1 MIIYI
6 SMLLV
11 VLACYIIQDQMNQM
25 GPIRA
30 AGRFPTS
37 KVLAF
42 VVIGYIVFWVG
53 IRNGVADTYAYISE
67 FNITTISDLGE
78 LNFTFGEGW
87 GFDIVRILFKQFIS
101 SNYHVWLMFLA
112 LICGACVGVTFYRY
126 STNFYYSVFLF
137 LASTTFTW
145 MLNGMR
151 QFLAA
156 CILFAC
162 TPLLVKRKTIAYCVV
177 VLLCATIHASCVIMI
192 PIYFIVQGKPWKA
205 KCMISILAVALVLMF
220 TSTFT
225 GILDAMLEDTSYANT
240 TQIYAG
246 DDGAHPLRVLL
257 HSVPVII
264 AFLGQRVISRKNHT
278 VHIFVNM
285 SIITLELYLVSM
297 VTSGIMMGR
306 LPIYTSLYSLILLPY
321 LIDNCFTK
329 SSRKYVYVISIPLYL
344 LYFYLM
350 MKGYYYSSD
359 LTGYIQ

>member
-11 VLACYIIQDQMNQM
+11 VLACYIIQSQMNRT
-25 GPIRA
+25 GTVVS
-30 AGRFPTS
+30 AGQLPTS

-42 VVIGYIVFWVG
+42 VLFAYIVFWAG
-53 IRNGVADTYAYISE
+53 IRNGVADTYAYISD
-67 FNITTISDLGE
+67 FNATTTADLGE
-78 LNFTFGEGW
+78 LDFTFGEGW
-87 GFDIVRILFKQFIS
+87 GFDIIRILFKQFVS
-101 SNYHVWLMFLA
+101 SNYHVWLMFVA
-112 LICGACVGVTFYRY
+112 IICGACVGLTFYRY
-126 STNFYYSVFLF
+126 SSNFYYSVFLF
-137 LASTTFTW
+137 LSSTTFTW

-162 TPLLVKRKTIAYCVV
+162 TPLLVKRKAIIYCVV

-225 GILDAMLEDTSYANT
+225 GIMDAVLEDTSYANT
-240 TQIYAG
+240 TQVYAA

-264 AFLGQRVISRKNHT
+264 ALLGRRVIARKDHT
-278 VHIFVNM
+278 VHVFVNM
-285 SIITLELYLVSM
+285 SIITLELYLVAM

-306 LPIYTSLYSLILLPY
+306 LPIYTSLYGLIQLPY
-321 LIDNCFTK
+321 LIENCFTK
-329 SSRKYVYVISIPLYL
+329 NSRKYVYAISIPLYL
-344 LYFYLM
+344 LYFHLM
-350 MKGYYYSSD
+350 MQGYYYSSD
-359 LTGYIQ
+359 FTGVIH